1 MNIVIVIEMTE
12 LEANRI
18 GERFGC
24 EAAPL
29 RWQTQKISSSN
40 KRSKTPGTTA
50 VIMVLTSVVSD
61 PVHCR
66 HSICRR
72 PGVLDRVMEELLLC
86 NYLMRVAQQL
96 VCSKSVYV
104 CNLLPAPAFSSTI
117 TIFMRPQM
125 TSQRPN
131 WSVLG

>member
-29 RWQTQKISSSN
+29 RWQTQKTSSSN
-40 KRSKTPGTTA
+40 KQSKTPGTTA

-61 PVHCR
+61 PVHR
-66 HSICRR
+66 RQSLCRR
-72 PGVLDRVMEELLLC
+72 PGVLDRVMEELLFC
-86 NYLMRVAQQL
+86 IYLMRVAG
-96 VCSKSVYV
+96 
-104 CNLLPAPAFSSTI
+104 LLKKRLRMQFASSTG
-117 TIFMRPQM
+117 IFKYNNDIHTTANDVTKGLIGPC
-125 TSQRPN
+125 
-131 WSVLG
+131 